1 MCLWLKNNEN
11 KGVIQFSNLIVGG
24 DKHPPT
30 TKGGLRPPLTPY
42 IKGEVKGEPQVLFGG
57 GVGELRSPIL
67 VT

>member
-11 KGVIQFSNLIVGG
+11 KGVIYLV

-30 TKGGLRPPLTPY
+30 TKGGIRPPLTPY

-57 GVGELRSPIL
+57 GVGERSSPIL